1 MRLEEIR
8 KRVFK
13 REKGWALLYPLFYI
27 LSKVYCFV
35 SSVRTD
41 LYRNGILT
49 PVVPKIPVISVGN
62 IVAGGA
68 GKTPLV
74 EFIYRML
81 EDIGFSPAI
90 VMRGYGGSERGPV
103 LASDDTERFGDEA
116 VIFVRRGFRVVVS
129 RDRLKGI
136 EFAAEK
142 GANIVVLDDGFQ
154 QLKIVPT
161 VNIVV
166 VDPFNP
172 FGGNHCLPLG
182 TLREPVSAL
191 DRAHCFV
198 LSRSNL
204 ASVEKINSIELYLKT
219 FKKPVF
225 RAHQTFKI
233 WMDENLSETSP
244 PPKDINVFCGI
255 GNPEQF
261 IEMLKLEG
269 FDVERVFLFPDHYT
283 YTNEDIEKLRK
294 YPNLV
299 TTEKDAVKLK
309 GKLPFKFPVLSVE
322 VFGLKEFIV
331 NRIKNVEK
339 HEEKDEQKA
348 FLPDGVSA
356 SQVTEGKIFKEILP

>member
-1 MRLEEIR
+1 MRLEIIR
-8 KRVFK
+8 KK
-13 REKGWALLYPLFYI
+13 ILKKEKGWAILYPI
-27 LSKVYCFV
+27 LYVASRIYCFAV
-35 SSVRTD
+35 SARTD
-41 LYRNGILT
+41 LYKNGILAK
-49 PVVPKIPVISVGN
+49 VVPPVPVISVGN

-74 EFIYRML
+74 EFIYTML
-81 EDIGFSPAI
+81 EDMGFSPAV
-90 VMRGYGGSERGPV
+90 VMRGYGGKEKGPIF
-103 LASDDTERFGDEA
+103 ASDDTERFGDEA
-116 VIFVRRGFRVVVS
+116 VLFFKRGFRVVVS

-136 EFAAEK
+136 DFAVEN
-142 GANIVVLDDGFQ
+142 GANIVILDDGFQ

-191 DRAHCFV
+191 ERADCFV

-204 ASVEKINSIELYLKT
+204 ASVEKINSLELYLKT

-225 RAHQTFKI
+225 RAHQTFKM
-233 WMDENLSETSP
+233 WMDENFAEVP
-244 PPKDINVFCGI
+244 PPPRDITVFCGI

-261 IEMLKLEG
+261 LEMLRLEG
-269 FDVERVFLFPDHYT
+269 FDVEKAFIFPDHHVYSP
-283 YTNEDIEKLRK
+283 EDVERLSR

-309 GKLPFKFPVLSVE
+309 EKISFKFPVLNVE

-339 HEEKDEQKA
+339 HEEKDGQKA
-348 FLPDGVSA
+348 LLPDGISA
-356 SQVTEGKIFKEILP
+356 SQIAEGKVFEEIFP

>member
-8 KRVFK
+8 RKVFK
-13 REKGWALLYPLFYI
+13 REKGWILLYPVFYI
-27 LSKVYCFV
+27 LSRIYCFI
-35 SSVRTD
+35 SSARAD

-49 PVVPKIPVISVGN
+49 KVVPPIPVISVGN

-81 EDIGFSPAI
+81 EDIGFSPVI
-90 VMRGYGGSERGPV
+90 VMRGYGGSEKGP
-103 LASDDTERFGDEA
+103 LFASENADRFGDEA
-116 VIFVRRGFRVVVS
+116 AIFVRRGFRVVVS
-129 RDRLKGI
+129 KDRLKGI
-136 EFAAEK
+136 DFAVEK
-142 GANIVVLDDGFQ
+142 GANIAVLDDGFQ
-154 QLKIVPT
+154 QLKIEAT

-191 DRAHCFV
+191 ERAHCFV

-204 ASVEKINSIELYLKT
+204 ASVEKVNSIELYLKT
-219 FKKPVF
+219 FRKPVF
-225 RAHQTFKI
+225 RAHQMFKN
-233 WMDENLSETSP
+233 WLDENFSEASP

-261 IEMLKLEG
+261 VEMLKVEG
-269 FDVERVFLFPDHYT
+269 FDVERVFAFPDHHVYT
-283 YTNEDIEKLRK
+283 DDDIEKLRK

-309 GKLPFKFPVLSVE
+309 GRLPFKFPVLNVE

-356 SQVTEGKIFKEILP
+356 SQIAEGKVFKEIFP

>member
-8 KRVFK
+8 KKVFK
-13 REKGWALLYPLFYI
+13 KEKGWALLYPIFYL
-27 LSKVYCFV
+27 LSKIYCLV
-35 SSVRTD
+35 SSARID
-41 LYRNGILT
+41 LYRHGILT
-49 PVVPKIPVISVGN
+49 SVVPKIPVISVGN
-62 IVAGGA
+62 IVVGGA

-74 EFIYRML
+74 EFIYSML
-81 EDIGFSPAI
+81 EDMGFSPAI
-90 VMRGYGGSERGPV
+90 VMRGYGGTEKGPV
-103 LASDDTERFGDEA
+103 LARDDAKKFGDEA
-116 VIFVRRGFRVVVS
+116 VIFARRGFRVVVS

-136 EFAAEK
+136 DFAAEK

-154 QLKIVPT
+154 QLKIVST

-191 DRAHCFV
+191 ERAHCFV

-204 ASVEKINSIELYLKT
+204 APVEKINSIELYLKT

-225 RAHQTFKI
+225 RAHQTFNG

-244 PPKDINVFCGI
+244 PPRDINVFCGI

-261 IEMLKLEG
+261 IEMLKLKG
-269 FDVERVFLFPDHYT
+269 FDLEKVFLFPDHYT
-283 YTNEDIEKLRK
+283 YTDEDIERLCK

-309 GKLPFKFPVLSVE
+309 GKLSFKFPVLSVE

-356 SQVTEGKIFKEILP
+356 SQVTEGKVFKEIPP